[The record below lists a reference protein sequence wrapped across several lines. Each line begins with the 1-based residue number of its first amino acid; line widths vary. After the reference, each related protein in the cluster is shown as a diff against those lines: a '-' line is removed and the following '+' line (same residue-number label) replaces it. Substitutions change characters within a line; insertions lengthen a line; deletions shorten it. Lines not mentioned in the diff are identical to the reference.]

1 MILILTKKT
10 NLHFLLTIENLF
22 NYRFLHY
29 FYEEI
34 KSENYLMANIKNRR
48 LFTSYISITV
58 IMSVVLFLFGFFGIF
73 FISSNSMANSFKENF
88 SVSIFFKEDAK
99 NIEITQL
106 QNEILMSDYVEKL
119 KYVSKDEAV
128 LLMKDEYGQD
138 FIKELGFNPL
148 VNSIDFNLKSEYVEA
163 TLLDSISKLIEN
175 KNYID
180 EIVYDKNLINIIND
194 NIKRISLW
202 LMPSII
208 ILLIITFLVIN
219 SSIRLS
225 IYSNRQLIKTMQLVG
240 ATKAF
245 IRKPFI
251 KINIFLS
258 LISSI
263 ISISAIILL
272 IYYID
277 LNISFVDNIS
287 IESVITLFIIILSLG
302 LFISYISTFF
312 ASQNILKIK
321 ADNLDV

>member
-1 MILILTKKT
+1 
-10 NLHFLLTIENLF
+10 
-22 NYRFLHY
+22 
-29 FYEEI
+29 
-34 KSENYLMANIKNRR
+34 MANIKNRR
-48 LFTSYISITV
+48 LFTSYISITI

-73 FISSNSMANSFKENF
+73 FISSNSIAKSFKENF

-163 TLLDSISKLIEN
+163 TLLDSISRLIEN
-175 KNYID
+175 KNYVD

-287 IESVITLFIIILSLG
+287 IESVITLFLIILSLG

-312 ASQNILKIK
+312 ATQNILKIK
-321 ADNLDV
+321 ADNLDI

>member
-1 MILILTKKT
+1 
-10 NLHFLLTIENLF
+10 
-22 NYRFLHY
+22 
-29 FYEEI
+29 
-34 KSENYLMANIKNRR
+34 MANIKNRR
-48 LFTSYISITV
+48 LFTSYISITI

-73 FISSNSMANSFKENF
+73 FISSNSIANSFKENF

-119 KYVSKDEAV
+119 KYVSKDDAV
-128 LLMKDEYGQD
+128 LLMKEEYGQD

-148 VNSIDFNLKSEYVEA
+148 VNSIDFNLKSKYVESA
-163 TLLDSISKLIEN
+163 SLDSISRLIEN
-175 KNYID
+175 NNYVD

-202 LMPSII
+202 LMPSIV

-245 IRKPFI
+245 IRQPFI

-287 IESVITLFIIILSLG
+287 VESVITLFLIILSLG

-312 ASQNILKIK
+312 ATQNILKIK

>member
-1 MILILTKKT
+1 
-10 NLHFLLTIENLF
+10 
-22 NYRFLHY
+22 
-29 FYEEI
+29 
-34 KSENYLMANIKNRR
+34 MANIKNRR
-48 LFTSYISITV
+48 LFTSYISITI

-73 FISSNSMANSFKENF
+73 FISSNSIANSFKENF

-175 KNYID
+175 KNYVD

-202 LMPSII
+202 LMPSIVM
-208 ILLIITFLVIN
+208 LLIITFLVIN

-287 IESVITLFIIILSLG
+287 IESVITLFLIILSLG

-312 ASQNILKIK
+312 ATQNILKIK

>member
-1 MILILTKKT
+1 MT
-10 NLHFLLTIENLF
+10 
-22 NYRFLHY
+22 
-29 FYEEI
+29 
-34 KSENYLMANIKNRR
+34 NIKNRR
-48 LFTSYISITV
+48 LFTSYISITI

-73 FISSNSMANSFKENF
+73 FISSNSIANSFKENF

-128 LLMKDEYGQD
+128 LLMKEEYGQD

-163 TLLDSISKLIEN
+163 TLLDSISRLIEN

-202 LMPSII
+202 LMPSINK
-208 ILLIITFLVIN
+208 LLIITFLVIN

-287 IESVITLFIIILSLG
+287 IESIITLFLIIVSLG

-312 ASQNILKIK
+312 ATQIILKIK

>member
-1 MILILTKKT
+1 MM
-10 NLHFLLTIENLF
+10 
-22 NYRFLHY
+22 
-29 FYEEI
+29 
-34 KSENYLMANIKNRR
+34 KSISYNYLMANIQNRR
-48 LFTSYISITV
+48 LFTSYISITI

-73 FISSNSMANSFKENF
+73 FISSKSIANSFKENF
-88 SVSIFFKEDAK
+88 AVSIFFKEDAK
-99 NIEITQL
+99 NIEIIQL
-106 QNEILMSDYVEKL
+106 QNELLMSNYVEKL
-119 KYVSKDEAV
+119 KYVSKDEA
-128 LLMKDEYGQD
+128 LLMMKEEYGQD

-148 VNSIDFNLKSEYVEA
+148 LNAIDLNLKSEYVEA
-163 TLLDSISKLIEN
+163 TSLDSISRLIGN
-175 KNYID
+175 KNYVD

-194 NIKRISLW
+194 NIKRISFW

-251 KINIFLS
+251 RINIFLS

-263 ISISAIILL
+263 ISISAIAVM

-277 LNISFVDNIS
+277 LNISFAYNIS
-287 IESVITLFIIILSLG
+287 RESAVMLFLIIVSLG
-302 LFISYISTFF
+302 LVISYISTFF
-312 ASQNILKIK
+312 ATQNILKIK

>member
-1 MILILTKKT
+1 
-10 NLHFLLTIENLF
+10 
-22 NYRFLHY
+22 
-29 FYEEI
+29 
-34 KSENYLMANIKNRR
+34 MANIKNRR
-48 LFTSYISITV
+48 LFTSYISITI

-73 FISSNSMANSFKENF
+73 FISSNSIANSFKENF

-148 VNSIDFNLKSEYVEA
+148 VNSIDLNLKSEYVEA

-180 EIVYDKNLINIIND
+180 EIVYDKNLINLIND

-287 IESVITLFIIILSLG
+287 IESVITLFLIILSLG

-312 ASQNILKIK
+312 ATQNILKIK

>member
-1 MILILTKKT
+1 
-10 NLHFLLTIENLF
+10 
-22 NYRFLHY
+22 
-29 FYEEI
+29 
-34 KSENYLMANIKNRR
+34 MANIKNRR
-48 LFTSYISITV
+48 LFTSYISITI

-73 FISSNSMANSFKENF
+73 FISSNSIANSFKENF

-175 KNYID
+175 KNYVD

-251 KINIFLS
+251 KINILLS

-287 IESVITLFIIILSLG
+287 IESVITLFLIILSLG

-312 ASQNILKIK
+312 ATQNILKIK

>member
-1 MILILTKKT
+1 
-10 NLHFLLTIENLF
+10 
-22 NYRFLHY
+22 
-29 FYEEI
+29 
-34 KSENYLMANIKNRR
+34 MANIKNRR
-48 LFTSYISITV
+48 LFTSYISITI

-73 FISSNSMANSFKENF
+73 FISSNSIANSFKENF

-128 LLMKDEYGQD
+128 LLMKEEYGQD

-175 KNYID
+175 KNYVD

-287 IESVITLFIIILSLG
+287 IESVIILFLIILSLG

-312 ASQNILKIK
+312 ATQNILKIK

>member
-1 MILILTKKT
+1 
-10 NLHFLLTIENLF
+10 
-22 NYRFLHY
+22 
-29 FYEEI
+29 
-34 KSENYLMANIKNRR
+34 MANIKNRR
-48 LFTSYISITV
+48 LFTSYISITI

-73 FISSNSMANSFKENF
+73 FISSNSIANSFKENF

-163 TLLDSISKLIEN
+163 TLLDSISRLIEN
-175 KNYID
+175 KNYVD

-194 NIKRISLW
+194 NIRRISLW

-287 IESVITLFIIILSLG
+287 IESVITLFLIILSLG

-312 ASQNILKIK
+312 ATQNILKIK

>member
-1 MILILTKKT
+1 
-10 NLHFLLTIENLF
+10 
-22 NYRFLHY
+22 
-29 FYEEI
+29 
-34 KSENYLMANIKNRR
+34 MANIKNRR
-48 LFTSYISITV
+48 LFTSYISITI

-73 FISSNSMANSFKENF
+73 FISSNSIANSFKENF

-106 QNEILMSDYVEKL
+106 QNELLMSDYVEKL

-175 KNYID
+175 KNYVD

-251 KINIFLS
+251 KINILLS

-287 IESVITLFIIILSLG
+287 IESVITLFLIILSLG

-312 ASQNILKIK
+312 ATQNILKIK

>member
-1 MILILTKKT
+1 
-10 NLHFLLTIENLF
+10 
-22 NYRFLHY
+22 
-29 FYEEI
+29 
-34 KSENYLMANIKNRR
+34 MANIKNRR
-48 LFTSYISITV
+48 LFTSYISITI

-73 FISSNSMANSFKENF
+73 FISSNSIANSFKENF

-175 KNYID
+175 KNYVD

-240 ATKAF
+240 ATKVF

-287 IESVITLFIIILSLG
+287 IESVITLFLIILSLG

-312 ASQNILKIK
+312 ATQNILKIK

>member
-1 MILILTKKT
+1 
-10 NLHFLLTIENLF
+10 
-22 NYRFLHY
+22 
-29 FYEEI
+29 
-34 KSENYLMANIKNRR
+34 MANIKNRR
-48 LFTSYISITV
+48 LFTSYISITI

-73 FISSNSMANSFKENF
+73 FISSNSIANSFKENF

-128 LLMKDEYGQD
+128 LLMKEEYGQD

-163 TLLDSISKLIEN
+163 ALLDSISKLIEN
-175 KNYID
+175 KNYVD

-287 IESVITLFIIILSLG
+287 IESVITLFLIILSLG

-312 ASQNILKIK
+312 ATQNILKIK

>member
-1 MILILTKKT
+1 
-10 NLHFLLTIENLF
+10 
-22 NYRFLHY
+22 
-29 FYEEI
+29 
-34 KSENYLMANIKNRR
+34 MANIKNRR
-48 LFTSYISITV
+48 LFTSYISITI

-73 FISSNSMANSFKENF
+73 FISSNSIANSFKENF

-106 QNEILMSDYVEKL
+106 QNELLMSDYVEKL

-128 LLMKDEYGQD
+128 LLMKEEYGQD

-163 TLLDSISKLIEN
+163 TLLDSISRLIEN

-277 LNISFVDNIS
+277 LNISFIDNIS
-287 IESVITLFIIILSLG
+287 IKSVITLFIIILSLG

-312 ASQNILKIK
+312 ATQNILKIK
-321 ADNLDV
+321 ADNLDI

>member
-1 MILILTKKT
+1 
-10 NLHFLLTIENLF
+10 
-22 NYRFLHY
+22 
-29 FYEEI
+29 
-34 KSENYLMANIKNRR
+34 MANIKNRR
-48 LFTSYISITV
+48 LFASYISITI

-73 FISSNSMANSFKENF
+73 FISSNSIANSFKENF

-106 QNEILMSDYVEKL
+106 QNELLMSDYVEKL
-119 KYVSKDEAV
+119 KFVSKDEAV
-128 LLMKDEYGQD
+128 MLMKNEYGQD

-163 TLLDSISKLIEN
+163 TLLDSISILIEN
-175 KNYID
+175 KNYVD
-180 EIVYDKNLINIIND
+180 EIVYDKNLINIVND

-263 ISISAIILL
+263 ISISAINLL

-277 LNISFVDNIS
+277 LNISFVDKIS
-287 IESVITLFIIILSLG
+287 IESVITLFLIIVSLG

-312 ASQNILKIK
+312 ATQNILKIK
-321 ADNLDV
+321 ADNLDI

>member
-1 MILILTKKT
+1 
-10 NLHFLLTIENLF
+10 
-22 NYRFLHY
+22 
-29 FYEEI
+29 
-34 KSENYLMANIKNRR
+34 MANIKNRR
-48 LFTSYISITV
+48 LFTSYISITI

-73 FISSNSMANSFKENF
+73 FISSNSIANSFKENF

-163 TLLDSISKLIEN
+163 TLLDSISRLIEN
-175 KNYID
+175 KNYVD

-208 ILLIITFLVIN
+208 ILLIITFLVIS

-287 IESVITLFIIILSLG
+287 IESVITLFLIILSLG

-312 ASQNILKIK
+312 ATQNILKIK

>member
-1 MILILTKKT
+1 
-10 NLHFLLTIENLF
+10 
-22 NYRFLHY
+22 
-29 FYEEI
+29 
-34 KSENYLMANIKNRR
+34 MANIKNRR
-48 LFTSYISITV
+48 LFTSYISITI

-73 FISSNSMANSFKENF
+73 FISSNSIANSFKENF

-163 TLLDSISKLIEN
+163 TLLDSISRLIEN
-175 KNYID
+175 KNYVD

-202 LMPSII
+202 IMPSII
-208 ILLIITFLVIN
+208 VLLIITFLVIN

-240 ATKAF
+240 ATKIF

-277 LNISFVDNIS
+277 LNISFVDKIS
-287 IESVITLFIIILSLG
+287 RESAIILFLIIISLG
-302 LFISYISTFF
+302 FFISYISTFF
-312 ASQNILKIK
+312 ATQNILKIK